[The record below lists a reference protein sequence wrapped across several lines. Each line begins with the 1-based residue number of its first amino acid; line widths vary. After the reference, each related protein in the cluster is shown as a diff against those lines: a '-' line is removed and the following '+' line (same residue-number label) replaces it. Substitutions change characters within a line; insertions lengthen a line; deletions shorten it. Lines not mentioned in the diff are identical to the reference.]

1 MRGFIF
7 LYQFFTGIH
16 DQERDFVFV
25 SPKVHTKALQALYAD
40 DADI

>member
-7 LYQFFTGIH
+7 LYQFLTGI
-16 DQERDFVFV
+16 QERDFVFV